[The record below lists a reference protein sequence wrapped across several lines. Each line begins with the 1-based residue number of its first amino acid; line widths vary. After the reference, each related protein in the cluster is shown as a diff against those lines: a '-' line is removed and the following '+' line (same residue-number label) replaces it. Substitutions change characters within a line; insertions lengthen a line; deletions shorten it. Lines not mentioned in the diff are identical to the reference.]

1 MIAPFDL
8 HPSLS
13 SVMPIEVRSDE
24 RVTNYTQF
32 WQKDSAKDNE
42 DHRAIRFDKYTD
54 LVNGEYICSELP
66 LQSLHLSDRLL

>member
-1 MIAPFDL
+1 
-8 HPSLS
+8 
-13 SVMPIEVRSDE
+13 MPIEVRSDE